1 MSKKVYSQPTLTVH
15 GTVEKLTL
23 GTGGPGSDDTI
34 FNSFTGNTFAGE
46 GGSDLC
52 TFDQNGNLGSA
63 GCPPGFVGFGG

>member
-23 GTGGPGSDDTI
+23 GTGGAGSDDTI

-46 GGSDLC
+46 GGSDPLY
-52 TFDQNGNLGSA
+52 FR
-63 GCPPGFVGFGG
+63 PKR